1 MPPPPTIGRGAP
13 VDIYVA
19 RQPILDRL
27 RRTHAYELL
36 FRDGPTNTFSAED
49 PDRATARVIDT
60 SFFVFGVETLTGGR
74 PAFVNFTR
82 EALVAGYAGAVPGN
96 LLVVEILEDVP
107 ADPDVLRACRALKAA
122 GCTIALDDVVSAT
135 LPAELLALADIVKV
149 DFTKTSAFTRHHIAR
164 TLRRPG
170 MKMLAEKVETEKEFR
185 QALDSGYDYFQG
197 YFFARPSLVTGRA
210 IPASKLNIL
219 NLIREVHRPDVVHA
233 RVENII
239 KHEVSLA
246 LKLLTHL
253 RAAAWGFRRPVES
266 VQHAILLLGDQ
277 ALRKWASVVAMAA
290 LGNDHPNEL
299 VVASVV
305 RASFCEG
312 LLMEMGQTDL
322 AQDAF
327 FLGLFS
333 MIDAFL
339 GRPLSEAV
347 ERLPLSEDVR
357 VALLGGDNLLRRT
370 YTIVFAWERGAWDE
384 VALAAADLGL
394 PTDAIA
400 ARYKAALE
408 FGNSVGKPET
418 GKPASSFGPAFF

>member
-1 MPPPPTIGRGAP
+1 MPPAP
-13 VDIYVA
+13 IVGKEARVDIYVA
-19 RQPILDRL
+19 REPILDRF

-36 FRDGPTNTFSAED
+36 FRDAPTKTIGGKGA
-49 PDRATARVIDT
+49 DRATVNVIDI
-60 SFFVFGVETLTGGR
+60 SFFVFGAETLTGGR

-82 EALVAGYAGAVPGN
+82 EALVGGYAGTVPGN
-96 LLVVEILEDVP
+96 LLVVEIFEDVP
-107 ADPDVLRACRALKAA
+107 ADPDVIRACRALKAA

-135 LPAELLALADIVKV
+135 LPAELVAVADIVKV
-149 DFTKTSAFTRHHIAR
+149 DFSKTSAFTRHHIAR

-210 IPASKLNIL
+210 IAAFKLNIL
-219 NLIREVHRPDVVHA
+219 NLIREVHRPDVIHA
-233 RVENII
+233 RVEDII

-246 LKLLTHL
+246 LKLLTDHH
-253 RAAAWGFRRPVES
+253 AAWGMRRPVES
-266 VQHAILLLGDQ
+266 VQHAIPLLDDQ

-290 LGNDHPNEL
+290 LGSDHPNEL

-312 LLMEMGQTDL
+312 LLIEMGQADL

-347 ERLPLSEDVR
+347 ERLLLSEDVR
-357 VALLGGDNLLRRT
+357 IAPLGGDNLLRRA
-370 YTIVFAWERGAWDE
+370 YTLVLAWERGTWDE
-384 VALAAADLGL
+384 VALLAADLGL
-394 PTDAIA
+394 PIDLIV
-400 ARYKAALE
+400 ARYKAALD
-408 FGNSVGKPET
+408 FGNSVGKPEAGT
-418 GKPASSFGPAFF
+418 PAHV